1 MTAEMEDQKM
11 EVTGNKLYELL
22 QIWTTKRDA
31 LIVEFTDC
39 LMSFD
44 EEKKRDPFKINEEL
58 LAAEFNIVEI
68 EIAQREFNQKAKT
81 SEGLGIETAI
91 KQLGIL
97 KRAVG
102 RWKPAAQNT
111 SIGGYVREKDSVYA
125 KPTITPP
132 AAQELVEEFT
142 RRLLSLKAQIADA
155 NSTRVEVTLAQDI
168 TSV

>member
-1 MTAEMEDQKM
+1 MEM
-11 EVTGNKLYELL
+11 TGNKLYELL
-22 QIWTTKRDA
+22 QIWTTKRDS

-44 EEKKRDPFKINEEL
+44 GEKKRDPFKINEEL
-58 LAAEFNIVEI
+58 LEAEFNIVEI

-97 KRAVG
+97 KRAVN
-102 RWKPAAQNT
+102 RWKPAT
-111 SIGGYVREKDSVYA
+111 KSILPGGYVREKDSVYA
-125 KPTITPP
+125 KPTVTPL
-132 AAQELVEEFT
+132 AAQELVEDFT
-142 RRLLSLKAQIADA
+142 RRLLALKAQIADA

-168 TSV
+168 VSV